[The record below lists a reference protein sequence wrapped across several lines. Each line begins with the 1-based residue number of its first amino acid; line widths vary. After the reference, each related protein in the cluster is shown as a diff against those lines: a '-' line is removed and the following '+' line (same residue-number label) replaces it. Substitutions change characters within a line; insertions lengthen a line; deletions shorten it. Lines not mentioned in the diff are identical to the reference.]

1 MPQIYQK
8 KVKNIYFC
16 KPMSKVKVRNQ
27 KYSSKLLRKVMN
39 FFPPLLINRIK
50 IVENDS
56 DFTNLKVEVKYS
68 WLNKNLQKAIFG
80 GTIFS
85 AIDPYYAV
93 MYWQIFSSKG
103 IPMEVWIKK
112 VEIKYRK
119 AATSNLEIKFSLDKN
134 DIENAINSLKSD
146 GKYEVWHDV
155 IVIDENQE
163 LCTEARVLVH
173 IRNTK
178 KHDLNIL

>member
-1 MPQIYQK
+1 
-8 KVKNIYFC
+8 
-16 KPMSKVKVRNQ
+16 MSKVKIANR

-39 FFPPLLINRIK
+39 FFPPLLVNRIK

-56 DFTNLKVEVKYS
+56 DFMNLKVEVKYS

-93 MYWQIFSSKG
+93 MYWQIFSTKG

-112 VEIKYRK
+112 VEIRYRK
-119 AATSNLEIKFSLDKN
+119 AATSNLEIAFSLTEN
-134 DIENAINSLKSD
+134 DIKNAIASLKSD

-155 IVIDENQE
+155 NANDENQE
-163 LCTEARVLVH
+163 VCTEARVLVH
-173 IRNTK
+173 IKNTK
-178 KHDLNIL
+178 KHDLYIF

>member
-1 MPQIYQK
+1 
-8 KVKNIYFC
+8 
-16 KPMSKVKVRNQ
+16 MSKVKIANR
-27 KYSSKLLRKVMN
+27 KYSSKLLRKLMN
-39 FFPPLLINRIK
+39 FFPPLFINRIK

-93 MYWQIFSSKG
+93 MYWQIFSTKG
-103 IPMEVWIKK
+103 LPMEVWIKK
-112 VEIKYRK
+112 VEISYRK
-119 AATSNLEIKFSLDKN
+119 AATSNLEITFSLTEY
-134 DIENAINSLKSD
+134 DIENAIKSLMSE

-155 IVIDENQE
+155 NAIDENQE
-163 LCTEARVLVH
+163 ICTEARILVH
-173 IRNTK
+173 IRNK
-178 KHDLNIL
+178 KNTS

>member
-1 MPQIYQK
+1 
-8 KVKNIYFC
+8 
-16 KPMSKVKVRNQ
+16 MSKIKVRNQ

-56 DFTNLKVEVKYS
+56 DFMSLKVEVKYS

-93 MYWQIFSSKG
+93 MYWQIFSTKG

-112 VEIKYRK
+112 VEIRYRK
-119 AATSNLEIKFSLDKN
+119 AATSNLEIAFSLTENDREIAKSQQVLQNLGNSRRFCERMKN
-134 DIENAINSLKSD
+134 LQNSFQNSSNFVQISSNL
-146 GKYEVWHDV
+146 
-155 IVIDENQE
+155 I
-163 LCTEARVLVH
+163 
-173 IRNTK
+173 
-178 KHDLNIL
+178 

>member
-1 MPQIYQK
+1 
-8 KVKNIYFC
+8 
-16 KPMSKVKVRNQ
+16 
-27 KYSSKLLRKVMN
+27 MN

-56 DFTNLKVEVKYS
+56 DFMNLKVEVKYS

-85 AIDPYYAV
+85 AIDPYYAI
-93 MYWQIFSSKG
+93 MYWQIFSTKG

-112 VEIKYRK
+112 VEIRYRK
-119 AATSNLEIKFSLDKN
+119 AATSNLKIAFNLTEN
-134 DIENAINSLKSD
+134 DIENAIANLKSD
-146 GKYEVWHDV
+146 SKYEVWHKV
-155 IVIDENQE
+155 NAIDENLE
-163 LCTEARVLVH
+163 LCTEAKVLVH

-178 KHDLNIL
+178 KHDLKIFKKK

>member
-1 MPQIYQK
+1 
-8 KVKNIYFC
+8 
-16 KPMSKVKVRNQ
+16 MSKVKIANR

-39 FFPPLLINRIK
+39 FFPPLLVNRIK

-56 DFTNLKVEVKYS
+56 DFMNLKVEVKYS

-93 MYWQIFSSKG
+93 MYWQIFCSKG

-119 AATSNLEIKFSLDKN
+119 AATSNLEIAFSLTEN
-134 DIENAINSLKSD
+134 DIENAIASLVSED
-146 GKYEVWHDV
+146 KYEVWHDV
-155 IVIDENQE
+155 NATDENQE
-163 LCTEARVLVH
+163 ICTEARVLVH
-173 IRNTK
+173 IRNIK
-178 KHDLNIL
+178 KYDLNIF

>member
-1 MPQIYQK
+1 
-8 KVKNIYFC
+8 
-16 KPMSKVKVRNQ
+16 MSKVKVRNQ

-56 DFTNLKVEVKYS
+56 DFMSLKVEVKYS

-93 MYWQIFSSKG
+93 MYWQIFSTKG

-112 VEIKYRK
+112 VEIRYRK
-119 AATSNLEIKFSLDKN
+119 AATSNLEIAFSLTEN
-134 DIENAINSLKSD
+134 DIENAITGLKSD
-146 GKYEVWHDV
+146 GKYEVSHDV
-155 IVIDENQE
+155 NAIDENKE
-163 LCTEARVLVH
+163 VCTEAKILVH

>member
-1 MPQIYQK
+1 
-8 KVKNIYFC
+8 
-16 KPMSKVKVRNQ
+16 MSKVKVGNR
-27 KYSSKLLRKVMN
+27 KYSPKLLIKVMN
-39 FFPPLLINRIK
+39 FFPPLLVNRIK

-56 DFTNLKVEVKYS
+56 DFMNLKVEVKYS

-112 VEIKYRK
+112 VEIRYRK
-119 AATSNLEIKFSLDKN
+119 AATSNLEIAFSLTEN
-134 DIENAINSLKSD
+134 DIENAINSLKTE
-146 GKYEVWHDV
+146 GKHEV
-155 IVIDENQE
+155 
-163 LCTEARVLVH
+163 
-173 IRNTK
+173 
-178 KHDLNIL
+178 

>member
-1 MPQIYQK
+1 
-8 KVKNIYFC
+8 
-16 KPMSKVKVRNQ
+16 MSKVKVRNQ

>member
-1 MPQIYQK
+1 
-8 KVKNIYFC
+8 
-16 KPMSKVKVRNQ
+16 MSKVKVRNQ

-56 DFTNLKVEVKYS
+56 DFMSLKVEVKYS

-93 MYWQIFSSKG
+93 MYWQIFSTKG
-103 IPMEVWIKK
+103 ITMEVWIKK
-112 VEIKYRK
+112 VEIRYRK
-119 AATSNLEIKFSLDKN
+119 AATSNLEIAFSLTEN
-134 DIENAINSLKSD
+134 DIENAITGLKSD
-146 GKYEVWHDV
+146 CKYEVWHDV
-155 IVIDENQE
+155 NAIDENKE
-163 LCTEARVLVH
+163 VCTEAKILVH

-178 KHDLNIL
+178 KHDLNIS